1 MDANSGEPWS
11 EADISDLKNELDHGR
26 TIAETA
32 SFLCRDV
39 YEVRAKMKELRLTEQ
54 PGKRR
59 VVLYRVISKIT
70 TCKITTTATPMAVN
84 ATAPR
89 CSSRLTQSPPAWPHS
104 PSSSGGNFVG
114 RADPRPFVFTSGSP
128 SRGLK

>member
-26 TIAETA
+26 TIAQTA

-39 YEVRAKMKELRLTEQ
+39 DEVRAKMKELGLSQ

-59 VVLYRVISKIT
+59 AVL
-70 TCKITTTATPMAVN
+70 
-84 ATAPR
+84 
-89 CSSRLTQSPPAWPHS
+89 
-104 PSSSGGNFVG
+104 
-114 RADPRPFVFTSGSP
+114 
-128 SRGLK
+128 

>member
-39 YEVRAKMKELRLTEQ
+39 YEVRAKMKELGLT
-54 PGKRR
+54 
-59 VVLYRVISKIT
+59 VVKKNVSARAIPIRQ
-70 TCKITTTATPMAVN
+70 
-84 ATAPR
+84 APR
-89 CSSRLTQSPPAWPHS
+89 RRRRPQSRRRTRRRRAAQA
-104 PSSSGGNFVG
+104 SSSGHLGFGV
-114 RADPRPFVFTSGSP
+114 
-128 SRGLK
+128 

>member
-39 YEVRAKMKELRLTEQ
+39 YEVRATMKELGLTEQ

-59 VVLYRVISKIT
+59 VLLRGGPPSF
-70 TCKITTTATPMAVN
+70 AAGGPM
-84 ATAPR
+84 PDP
-89 CSSRLTQSPPAWPHS
+89 L
-104 PSSSGGNFVG
+104 SGC
-114 RADPRPFVFTSGSP
+114 
-128 SRGLK
+128 

>member
-39 YEVRAKMKELRLTEQ
+39 YEVRAKCGSL
-54 PGKRR
+54 
-59 VVLYRVISKIT
+59 
-70 TCKITTTATPMAVN
+70 
-84 ATAPR
+84 
-89 CSSRLTQSPPAWPHS
+89 
-104 PSSSGGNFVG
+104 PSSTTLVSCLSRMRSFGHRFLAASYVA
-114 RADPRPFVFTSGSP
+114 RASRNPR
-128 SRGLK
+128 SRPRDRLARLNA

>member
-1 MDANSGEPWS
+1 MDANSGAPWS

-39 YEVRAKMKELRLTEQ
+39 YELRATMKELGLTEQ

-59 VVLYRVISKIT
+59 VVLV
-70 TCKITTTATPMAVN
+70 
-84 ATAPR
+84 
-89 CSSRLTQSPPAWPHS
+89 
-104 PSSSGGNFVG
+104 
-114 RADPRPFVFTSGSP
+114 
-128 SRGLK
+128 